1 MRDSMT
7 HPTTLLIALAVFVA
21 VLLLAEG
28 LYLLWQRNFGSRAR
42 TLERRLKLLQAQ
54 RLELRAQVLKSQA
67 VTALDRA
74 VHHLSAHQGLK
85 LLLQQ
90 ADLPWSASRL
100 LLMTALLAL
109 ATYALSNGVLR
120 LNGTLSLV
128 GALGAAALPWA
139 HLLGRR
145 RRRLA
150 RLQQQ
155 LPEALDLMARALQAG
170 HAFSSALQ
178 MVAQEMPE
186 PMAPEFRTVHDEVHF
201 GMSLHHAFAGLTQ
214 RVPLGDLRYFT
225 VAVLIQRESGGN
237 LAELLASLA
246 QLIRNRLKLLSRV
259 RVLSS
264 EGRLSAWILV
274 MLPFVLGGLLAYF
287 NPEFMSPLW
296 TDPLGLS
303 LLNWMLALMAL
314 GVLMIQKIVRLRV

>member
-1 MRDSMT
+1 MQESMT

-28 LYLLWQRNFGSRAR
+28 LYLLWQRNFGRAR
-42 TLERRLKLLQAQ
+42 DLQRRLKLLQTQ
-54 RLELRAQVLKSQA
+54 RTELRTPVLKAQA
-67 VTALDRA
+67 PTALDRV
-74 VHHLSAHQGLK
+74 VHRLSVHQGLK
-85 LLLQQ
+85 LTLQQ
-90 ADLPWSASRL
+90 ADLHWSAGRL
-100 LLMTALLAL
+100 LLMTVLLAL
-109 ATYALSNGVLR
+109 ATFALSDMALR
-120 LNGTLSLV
+120 LSLTVSLV
-128 GALGAAALPWA
+128 LALCAAALPGL
-139 HLLGRR
+139 HVLRR
-145 RRRLA
+145 RRRRMA

-155 LPEALDLMARALQAG
+155 LPEALDLMSRALQAG

-186 PMAPEFRTVHDEVHF
+186 PIAGEFRTVNDEVHF
-201 GMSLHHAFAGLTQ
+201 GMSLHQACAGLTE
-214 RVPLGDLRYFT
+214 RAPLGDLRYFT

-246 QLIRNRLKLLSRV
+246 QLIRGRLKLLARV

-274 MLPFVLGGLLAYF
+274 MLPFALGGLLSYF

-296 TDPLGLS
+296 TDPLGLT
-303 LLNWMLALMAL
+303 LLNWMLALMVL
-314 GVLMIQKIVRLRV
+314 GVLLIQKIVRLRV